1 MLCTWRYRKVAVLLG
16 LGTKTPWLGL
26 EKDIGECTRSGQ
38 ERKIGSSNRA
48 NKNEPE
54 KLNFFCYLSHKAGI
68 NDYKTLTMW
77 IQNGLIT
84 ISQKKRHSCR
94 EDLCRLS
101 EPSSWRLHIVTIAKT
116 GTSKGKMEKI
126 TSNMFILPKSTVYS
140 DCAKLSHLI
149 WPWYIETLQN
159 ATSGSFN

>member
-1 MLCTWRYRKVAVLLG
+1 MLG

-54 KLNFFCYLSHKAGI
+54 KLNFFCYLLHKAGI

-84 ISQKKRHSCR
+84 ISQNK
-94 EDLCRLS
+94 DT
-101 EPSSWRLHIVTIAKT
+101 VA
-116 GTSKGKMEKI
+116 EKI
-126 TSNMFILPKSTVYS
+126 WVVYQ
-140 DCAKLSHLI
+140 SHQA
-149 WPWYIETLQN
+149 EGFTLLQ
-159 ATSGSFN
+159 